1 MKGLHL
7 VLRSCRLVLAC
18 FPLPVCSPSLP
29 LTLCSC
35 PFSGGA
41 RGGGSEMM
49 VMMVMQVPP
58 AFPECQELSMV
69 LNSLRNSPARW
80 TVSPHFT
87 FRERQ
92 VRRDGV
98 TNVTQSVGDG
108 AGTPSDLGHLMSV
121 SLLSTSSDAS
131 VPRHA
136 VVYETSKPSP
146 PAAVKDLFPIP
157 PSAC

>member
-7 VLRSCRLVLAC
+7 VLRSRRLVLAR

-41 RGGGSEMM
+41 HGGSSEMM

-69 LNSLRNSPARW
+69 LDMYGVQSLQQSC
-80 TVSPHFT
+80 
-87 FRERQ
+87 Q
-92 VRRDGV
+92 VDCV
-98 TNVTQSVGDG
+98 T
-108 AGTPSDLGHLMSV
+108 PF
-121 SLLSTSSDAS
+121 
-131 VPRHA
+131 
-136 VVYETSKPSP
+136 Y
-146 PAAVKDLFPIP
+146 IP
-157 PSAC
+157 